1 MGDKQSNIRYA
12 LYGRMGADCEWM
24 LLSQRIPSYK
34 EALEKETITNK
45 HGVLSF
51 VNTIWRRD
59 EYIIISSY
67 GTSTV

>member
-34 EALEKETITNK
+34 EALEKKRLLQTNMAFC
-45 HGVLSF
+45 HL
-51 VNTIWRRD
+51 
-59 EYIIISSY
+59 
-67 GTSTV
+67 